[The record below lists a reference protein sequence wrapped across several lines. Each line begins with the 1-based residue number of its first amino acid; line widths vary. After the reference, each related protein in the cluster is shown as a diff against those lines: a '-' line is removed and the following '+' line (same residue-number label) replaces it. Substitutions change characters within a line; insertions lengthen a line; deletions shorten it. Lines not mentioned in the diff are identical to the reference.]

1 MTEQKRRFG
10 WVRLRGRSVGV
21 ARLGCLSVL
30 MAGSVRAAMMRPPP
44 TRFARSGEAR
54 IAFQVFG
61 EGPLVRPDRQERW
74 A

>member
-1 MTEQKRRFG
+1 
-10 WVRLRGRSVGV
+10 
-21 ARLGCLSVL
+21 L